1 MPTVQ
6 SQQLGSGGVS
16 MGQEFKVQAGE
27 TSQQLR
33 AFVALAE
40 DRGLILATHEVTHKH
55 L

>member
-40 DRGLILATHEVTHKH
+40 DPALIPSTHTVARNC